1 MTAQK
6 NGPPGKLALK
16 PGQGGV
22 IICATDDK
30 TTQRRKARMPKSKK
44 KIKVR
49 DQKPLK
55 EVKGGGRHHHRRGI
69 RASVALARDDPPAIR
84 HL

>member
-1 MTAQK
+1 
-6 NGPPGKLALK
+6 
-16 PGQGGV
+16 
-22 IICATDDK
+22 
-30 TTQRRKARMPKSKK
+30 MPKSKK

-55 EVKGGGRHHHRRGI
+55 DVKGGRRHHVRRIKAPSGG
-69 RASVALARDDPPAIR
+69 SGDDPPAIR